1 MRRILL
7 SALFIVVS
15 FSLFAAGPF
24 ALDAKRDSLALSL
37 GLGAELLV
45 KYSDP
50 GFDSWDGST
59 LDRGDINALD
69 RFFAHGYREIPD
81 NISNA
86 TALLSM
92 AMPLVNLKDSRDEW
106 KTLTVMFSETLV
118 YTNLT
123 CDSIKRLVGRD
134 RPYMYYSTKSKTG
147 DDRMCSFP
155 SLHTACA
162 FAGATFATY
171 TYAKYNP
178 DSKYRFHVAAASYA
192 IASVTGALRI
202 AAGKHFLSDVL
213 TGAAIGSFWGYAV
226 PKLHEI
232 SDRADNKVLSALDI
246 APGYV
251 GFTVALN

>member
-15 FSLFAAGPF
+15 FSLFAAGPI

-147 DDRMCSFP
+147 DDHCTRHAP
-155 SLHTACA
+155 SQVRPLQPIHTQN
-162 FAGATFATY
+162 TIRIR
-171 TYAKYNP
+171 
-178 DSKYRFHVAAASYA
+178 S
-192 IASVTGALRI
+192 TGSMLQQPHMR
-202 AAGKHFLSDVL
+202 LL
-213 TGAAIGSFWGYAV
+213 
-226 PKLHEI
+226 L
-232 SDRADNKVLSALDI
+232 
-246 APGYV
+246 
-251 GFTVALN
+251 